1 MSKLDQ
7 AKQSARELTNAVA
20 EQETIWAAIEATVE
34 KLYSDKPS
42 TSATNAQFTVNDK
55 PHTDVLA
62 NYEARLSDQSRGVG
76 SQRPVIK

>member
-7 AKQSARELTNAVA
+7 AKQSLLKNIVELKALIA

-42 TSATNAQFTVNDK
+42 STATNTNAPQFTVNDK
-55 PHTDVLA
+55 PHTDILSQ
-62 NYEARLSDQSRGVG
+62 YERV
-76 SQRPVIK
+76 

>member
-7 AKQSARELTNAVA
+7 AKQSLLKNIVELKALIA

-42 TSATNAQFTVNDK
+42 STATNTNAAQFTVNDK
-55 PHTDVLA
+55 PHTDILSQ
-62 NYEARLSDQSRGVG
+62 YERA
-76 SQRPVIK
+76 

>member
-7 AKQSARELTNAVA
+7 AKQSLLKNIVELKALIA

-42 TSATNAQFTVNDK
+42 TTATNTNAPQFTVNNK
-55 PHTDVLA
+55 PHTDILSQ
-62 NYEARLSDQSRGVG
+62 YERA
-76 SQRPVIK
+76 

>member
-7 AKQSARELTNAVA
+7 AKQSILKNIVELKALIA
-20 EQETIWAAIEATVE
+20 EQQVIWAAIEATVE

-42 TSATNAQFTVNDK
+42 TTATNATTAPQFTVNDK

-62 NYEARLSDQSRGVG
+62 NYERV
-76 SQRPVIK
+76 

>member
-7 AKQSARELTNAVA
+7 AKQSLLKNIVELKALIA

-42 TSATNAQFTVNDK
+42 TTTNAAQFTVNDK
-55 PHTDVLA
+55 PHTDILSQ
-62 NYEARLSDQSRGVG
+62 YERV
-76 SQRPVIK
+76 